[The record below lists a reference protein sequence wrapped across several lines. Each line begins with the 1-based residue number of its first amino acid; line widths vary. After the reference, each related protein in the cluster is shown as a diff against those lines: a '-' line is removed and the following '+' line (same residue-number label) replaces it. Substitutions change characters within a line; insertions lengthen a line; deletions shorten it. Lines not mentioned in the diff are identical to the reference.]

1 VIPLYMDEHIPRAI
15 TLGLRLRGI
24 DILTVQE
31 DAFSGKPDPE
41 LLDRAVYLK
50 RALFTHDED
59 LLVESTKRQNAGQMF
74 YGVIYAHHLKVPI
87 GKCINDLELLSKIGE
102 VEEIKNQV
110 VFLPLR
116 KL

>member
-1 VIPLYMDEHIPRAI
+1 MDEHIPRAI

-50 RALFTHDED
+50 IALFTHF
-59 LLVESTKRQNAGQMF
+59 RPFG
-74 YGVIYAHHLKVPI
+74 
-87 GKCINDLELLSKIGE
+87 
-102 VEEIKNQV
+102 
-110 VFLPLR
+110 
-116 KL
+116 